1 MANHGGEGRND
12 GRKDEGSRSRVAKEG
27 NVELAELAGAVDGFK
42 ASMDEQD
49 AQFEQQEAELRSRP
63 EGAATGS
70 GGRVDADANE
80 GWRLKNNGFS
90 WEDGQRDRVV
100 VIRFTREKERV
111 ESSFRIH
118 LQASRESLLLCKN
131 HQSMRYSSTRTR

>member
-1 MANHGGEGRND
+1 M
-12 GRKDEGSRSRVAKEG
+12 AKEG

-63 EGAATGS
+63 EGRQRLGS
-70 GGRVDADANE
+70 GGRVDADAKRYDGGE
-80 GWRLKNNGFS
+80 RTNGFS

-100 VIRFTREKERV
+100 VLV
-111 ESSFRIH
+111 
-118 LQASRESLLLCKN
+118 SRE
-131 HQSMRYSSTRTR
+131 RRERE